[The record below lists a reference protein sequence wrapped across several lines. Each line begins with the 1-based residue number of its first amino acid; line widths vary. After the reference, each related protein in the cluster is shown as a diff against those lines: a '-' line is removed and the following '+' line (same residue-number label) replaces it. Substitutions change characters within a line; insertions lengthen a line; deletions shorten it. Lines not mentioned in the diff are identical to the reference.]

1 MTYSPH
7 HPSRF
12 ITPEKEALKK
22 KLIFQYYKKENISIN
37 KIAEMFLTTPKKVK
51 EIINEVKMSEDL
63 TSKK

>member
-7 HPSRF
+7 HPARF

-22 KLIFQYYKKENISIN
+22 KLIFQYYEKEHIKIN

-51 EIINEVKMSEDL
+51 EIIDEMKDL
-63 TSKK
+63 TFKK

>member
-7 HPSRF
+7 HPARF
-12 ITPEKEALKK
+12 ITPEKEFLRK
-22 KLIFQYYKKENISIN
+22 KLIYQYYKKENISIN